1 MVSFYNLNVNIVMYI
16 KEFLIDTWHMRRSK
30 LGKQHTYNRKKTMV
44 VLRCDACDTEFT
56 RPRGSM
62 DPKRLSNNYFH
73 VCENCDA
80 KVFAQ
85 KRGVA
90 AKKVWSLNA
99 SSNMPIGKL

>member
-1 MVSFYNLNVNIVMYI
+1 MVVFYNLNVNIVMFI
-16 KEFLIDTWHMRRSK
+16 KEYLIDTWHMRRSK
-30 LGKQHTYNRKKTMV
+30 LGKQHTYSRKKTMV

-56 RPRGSM
+56 RSRGSM

>member
-30 LGKQHTYNRKKTMV
+30 LGKQHTYSRKKTMV

>member
-30 LGKQHTYNRKKTMV
+30 LGKQHTYSRKKTMV

-90 AKKVWSLNA
+90 AKKVWSMNA

>member
-30 LGKQHTYNRKKTMV
+30 LGKQHTYSRKKTMV
-44 VLRCDACDTEFT
+44 VLRCDACNTEFT

-90 AKKVWSLNA
+90 AKKVWSMNA